1 MTAPI
6 DAAALLARLERY
18 GIERIE
24 QALLC
29 LPSGFTDFT
38 TTSPLGDALPTN
50 EGATTP
56 RLFSVVASERA
67 TIHDG
72 AKTRI
77 VLAATDGLQSVRIVI
92 FVVGGVDVSY
102 WKSLNIGER
111 LFLFGSLQ
119 MWEGRLQITGPTPIP
134 HRLVGAVRPEYTGR
148 RGVVSAKVVRAAVE
162 LALHDI
168 PATVRY
174 VVGRLRLS
182 EAQII
187 KRARLTTPSLA
198 ALLRAVH
205 CPRNIRQAEAAMSE
219 VRRLGAFG
227 VVWAAQTMRQ
237 RSPCPAAVV
246 AVSVA
251 DIQALVARLPKKL
264 TIDQRRAIR
273 DICAD
278 LNAPH
283 PMRRVLSGDVG
294 CGKTFA
300 YMLPALAAQ
309 MRGALVAVLTPNSLL
324 VGQFVQECREIFGD
338 ECPVVGVTGAS
349 RKTLDL
355 GGNPILVGTTALLDR
370 LRKQNL
376 TPAFLVV
383 DEQQKFS
390 VEQKAALAVPESN
403 LLEATATPIPRTTA
417 LVTHG
422 SMDVSV
428 IRSCPVA
435 KNITSHVVERKD
447 AARLFTHTRKVLG
460 ASGQVAVVYPIVENA
475 KQARKSVVAAFERW
489 NAEFPDQVGLVYG
502 GMRDAEKHETIR
514 RLKAGELAV
523 CVCTIVIELG
533 LTMPSLKSVVV
544 VHAERYGV
552 SQLHQLR
559 GRVARLGGNGYFF
572 MFLPKTVGA
581 KTMARLRLVEGTND
595 GFLLAEQDAKMRG
608 YGDLT
613 ADAERQHGT
622 SRSMLFFGMELCPD
636 DIAQFA
642 EMPTLDPSRRKVA

>member
-1 MTAPI
+1 MSEPL
-6 DAAALLARLERY
+6 DAAALLAKLERI

-24 QALLC
+24 QALLW

-38 TTSPLGDALPTN
+38 TSSSLGDASPAGG
-50 EGATTP
+50 GASAP
-56 RLFSVVASERA
+56 RLFSVMVSEQA
-67 TIHDG
+67 TIHHG
-72 AKTRI
+72 EKVRI
-77 VLAATDGLQSVRIVI
+77 VLSAADGLLSVRIVI
-92 FVVGGVDVSY
+92 FVRAGVDVPY

-119 MWEGRLQITGPTPIP
+119 MWEGRLQMTGPEPIP
-134 HRLVGAVRPEYTGR
+134 HRLVGAVRPEYAGR

-174 VVGRLRLS
+174 LAGQLRLS
-182 EAQII
+182 DAQII

-205 CPRNIRQAEAAMSE
+205 CPRSIRQAEVAMSE
-219 VRRLGAFG
+219 ARRLGAFG
-227 VVWAAQTMRQ
+227 VVWAAQTLRQ

-264 TIDQRRAIR
+264 TLDQRRAIR

-324 VGQFVQECREIFGD
+324 VEQFVQECREIFGD
-338 ECPVVGVTGAS
+338 ACPVVGVTGGS
-349 RKTLDL
+349 RKKLDL
-355 GGNPILVGTTALLDR
+355 AGNPVVVGTTALLDQ

-376 TPAFLVV
+376 APAFLVV

-390 VEQKAALAVPESN
+390 VEQKAVLAVPETN

-417 LVTHG
+417 LVTHA
-422 SMDVSV
+422 SMDVSI

-435 KNITSHVVERKD
+435 KNIASHVVERKD
-447 AARLFTHTRKVLG
+447 AARLFAHTRRVLDAG
-460 ASGQVAVVYPIVENA
+460 GQVAVVYPIVRDI
-475 KQARKSVVAAFERW
+475 KQEQKSVMAAFERW
-489 NAEFPDQVGLVYG
+489 NGEFPHQVGLVYG
-502 GMRDAEKHETIR
+502 GMKDAEKHETIR

-523 CVCTIVIELG
+523 CVCTTVIELG

-572 MFLPKTVGA
+572 MFLPKAVGVD
-581 KTMARLRLVEGTND
+581 TMARLRLVESTND
-595 GFLLAEQDAKMRG
+595 GFLLAERDAAMRG
-608 YGDLT
+608 YGDLKEN
-613 ADAERQHGT
+613 AERQHGT